1 MQRMRRMLVMAG
13 LAAAAAFPSIGASSA
28 GAATS
33 AESATTAAAA
43 DCWVVPPGGLA
54 CWRGPYSSL
63 GTCNYWRGAYPP
75 GSVISECMWLTGQ
88 PEGPG
93 WYFAEKVR

>member
-1 MQRMRRMLVMAG
+1 MRKMWRTFAVAG
-13 LAAAAAFPSIGASSA
+13 LAAAAAFPAAGAGPA
-28 GAATS
+28 GAA
-33 AESATTAAAA
+33 EAAPAA
-43 DCWVVPPGGLA
+43 GDCWVIPPGGLA

-75 GSVISECMWLTGQ
+75 GSVISNCMWLNL
-88 PEGPG
+88 PPAG